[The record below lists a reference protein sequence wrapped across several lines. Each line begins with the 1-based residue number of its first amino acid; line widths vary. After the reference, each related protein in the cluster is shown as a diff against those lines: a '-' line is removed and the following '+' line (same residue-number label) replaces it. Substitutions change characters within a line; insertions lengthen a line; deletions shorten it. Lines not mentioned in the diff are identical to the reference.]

1 VELVA
6 RKEISMARRKRR
18 TKRSGYQRLVK
29 KGAKCPGTVKR
40 ECKITKK
47 GGQRCR
53 VVAGRYKSKFYPAG
67 QALRSMLKLKT
78 RLGKKGCATGLSTS
92 LGRYRRRR
100 R

>member
-1 VELVA
+1 MA
-6 RKEISMARRKRR
+6 RKKYRRSRR
-18 TKRSGYQRLVK
+18 RRGGSSSYRRLVK
-29 KGAKCPGTVKR
+29 SGSKCPGTVRR
-40 ECKITKK
+40 ECKVTKK

-78 RLGKKGCATGLSTS
+78 RLGKKGCATGLQTS
-92 LGRYRRRR
+92 MGRYRRRR